1 MRVLCGALLAFARLP
16 GLQSMCRHFGRHV
29 PSALVGLALTLLS
42 SGPGMAAV
50 GSHLPLIG
58 PAPAWVLAPQPLDQP
73 ESPSTEGVEG
83 VHYLILD
90 QQVRVVS
97 DSFSRYRHVALRA
110 THASGLGTVS
120 HVEVQFNPEYQRLTL
135 HHVTVRRGNQSIAKL
150 RAGAVQVLQRERELE
165 YSILDGTKSANLFL
179 DDVRVG
185 DIVEYAYTVE
195 GGNPVF
201 GNRRFGRFDQQWSV
215 PVERL
220 RYRLLWPSDRP
231 LQLRAYNGAS
241 TPELVSKS
249 GFEERIW
256 QRRGVPGL
264 KLETDVP
271 DWYDP
276 YPMVDWSEF
285 ESWEA
290 VGRWALPL
298 YPLQTP
304 LGAELT
310 RVRDSIM
317 ARHARAEARVAAVLR
332 LVQSEVRY
340 LGVEVGVNSHAPQLP
355 ELVYR
360 RRFGDCKDKAL
371 LMSTLL
377 HGMGIDA
384 RPALVHSRMG
394 RGMDRMLASPAQFD
408 HVVVRVRLEGKNYWL
423 DPTRSTQYG
432 PLKQIYQPD
441 YGQALVVDPETAA
454 LQAMTPAA
462 AQLNKREIAVFI
474 DGQGGPE
481 KPAQMRVDSVYSGL
495 AAELMRADIVRQGRE
510 QMQKT
515 YLNFYADLYPNA
527 AVLEPLQIEDNQA
540 ANRIVLSERYTL
552 PALWFTP
559 EGKSRLQATIYSAEL
574 REFLKSAAQ
583 PRRQSPLQVGPPV
596 DISVRTELKLP
607 MAWQE
612 VKPSDLRIAGPGFEY
627 VGRAQWPDPD
637 RVVLSDSF
645 RSLVDHVS
653 SVDAKRHGEK
663 IEEVRKALGYSV
675 FYPRGVVGGWLE
687 DLNWQVLL
695 LGLLAFSLLLQG
707 GRIAYRW
714 DPAPASDAGDFGA
727 RGLGGWL
734 TLLGLAVVLGLLRLL
749 AVLFEVLP
757 SYGASRW
764 NALTV
769 AGSAEYHALW
779 APLLLAELL
788 FVLAALVF
796 TALALLL
803 FFRKRSSFPAVMIT
817 LAWGQAIWRLVDEWA
832 VAALPMSEAHA
843 AASTGYKDDFMMLAS
858 CAIWT
863 MYLSRSVRVRNTF
876 VERVEGTVAS
886 GQDSASPSPS
896 PSPSPS
902 SATSA

>member
-1 MRVLCGALLAFARLP
+1 MLILRRALLAFVWLRRRCSICRLTWPRMP
-16 GLQSMCRHFGRHV
+16 GLVAGLM
-29 PSALVGLALTLLS
+29 LALLS
-42 SGPGMAAV
+42 PGWVLAAA
-50 GSHLPLIG
+50 GAPLPLIG
-58 PAPAWVLAPQPLDQP
+58 PAPAWVLAPQSLDSLPPL
-73 ESPSTEGVEG
+73 STTGAEG
-83 VHYLILD
+83 VHYLSLD
-90 QQVRVVS
+90 QQVRVLAS
-97 DSFSRYRHVALRA
+97 SFSRYRHVALRA

-135 HHVTVRRGNQSIAKL
+135 HHVTVRRGAQSIAKL
-150 RAGAVQVLQRERELE
+150 RASAVQVLQRERELE

-185 DIVEYAYTVE
+185 DIVEYAYTLE

-201 GNRRFGRFDQQWSV
+201 GNMRFGRFDQQWAV

-231 LQLRAYNGAS
+231 LQLRANNGAS
-241 TPELVSKS
+241 APELFSRN
-249 GFEERIW
+249 GMEERIW
-256 QRRGVPGL
+256 QRQGVPGL
-264 KLETDVP
+264 KLEADVP
-271 DWYDP
+271 AWYDP
-276 YPMVDWSEF
+276 YPSVDWSEF
-285 ESWEA
+285 ESWGA

-317 ARHARAEARVAAVLR
+317 AQHARVEARVAAVLR
-332 LVQSEVRY
+332 LVQTEVRY
-340 LGVEVGVNSHAPQLP
+340 LGVEVGVNSHAPQRP

-377 HGMGIDA
+377 HSMGIEA
-384 RPALVHSRMG
+384 RPALVHSREG
-394 RGMDRMLASPAQFD
+394 RSLDRMLASPAQFD
-408 HVVVRVRLEGKNYWL
+408 HVVVRVRLEGRSYWL

-441 YGQALVVDPETAA
+441 YGQALVVHPETVA
-454 LQAMTPAA
+454 LEAMTPAQT
-462 AQLNKREIAVFI
+462 QLNKREIAVFI
-474 DGQGGPE
+474 DGQGGPG
-481 KPAQMRVDSVYSGL
+481 KPAQMRIDSVYSGL

-515 YLNFYADLYPNA
+515 YLNFYADLYPSA

-552 PALWFTP
+552 PELWFTP
-559 EGKSRLQATIYSAEL
+559 AGKRRQQATLYSAEL

-583 PRRQSPLQVGPPV
+583 SRRQSPLQVGPPV
-596 DISVRTELKLP
+596 DVSVRTELRLP

-612 VKPSDLRIAGPGFEY
+612 VKHSDLRIAGPGFEY
-627 VGRAQWPDPD
+627 VGRAQWPERD

-645 RSLVDHVS
+645 KSVVDHVS
-653 SVDAKRHGEK
+653 SADAKRHGDK

-675 FYPRGVVGGWLE
+675 FYPSGAAGGWLE
-687 DLNWQVLL
+687 EMNWQVFLLAL
-695 LGLLAFSLLLQG
+695 LGLGLLL
-707 GRIAYRW
+707 RAALSVYRW
-714 DPAPASDAGDFGA
+714 DPAPAWNAGDFGA

-734 TLLGLAVVLGLLRLL
+734 ILLGLALGLGLVRLL
-749 AVLFEVLP
+749 ASLLEVLP

-764 NALTV
+764 SELTV
-769 AGSAEYHALW
+769 AGAAEYHALW

-796 TALALLL
+796 TTLALLL
-803 FFRKRSSFPAVMIT
+803 FFRRRSSFPAVMIV

-832 VAALPMSEAHA
+832 VGTLPLTEAHA
-843 AASTGYKDDFMMLAS
+843 AASVSYKDDFLMLAS

-863 MYLSRSVRVRNTF
+863 IYLSRSLRVRNTF
-876 VERVEGTVAS
+876 VERLEAPLSAS
-886 GQDSASPSPS
+886 GQEPA
-896 PSPSPS
+896 S
-902 SATSA
+902 SAA